1 MKNSYNKIAGHDTG
15 RMIAISDAVFGVA
28 MTLLVLE
35 IKVPE
40 IEGTDKDLAMAF
52 LKLMP
57 KFLVYFLSFITAGIF
72 WMGQAAQFE
81 HIKKS
86 DRNLIWIN
94 LLFLL
99 FVSILPFTTAFL
111 GDYIDQK
118 FAIGIYWLNI
128 FLLGLML
135 YINWTYAIRNGFV
148 EQEAAAEVSDAI
160 KRRIIV
166 SQSLYF
172 CGALLCFINSYL
184 AIAVIIMIE
193 LNYAFVFFKG
203 KQKS

>member
-1 MKNSYNKIAGHDTG
+1 MKNSYNKIAGHDIG

-40 IEGTDKDLAMAF
+40 VHGNDKELAIAF

-57 KFLVYFLSFITAGIF
+57 KFLVYFLSFMTAGIF

-99 FVSILPFTTAFL
+99 FVSVLPFTTAFL
-111 GDYIDQK
+111 GDYIDHN

-135 YINWTYAIRNGFV
+135 YINWTYATRYGFV
-148 EQEAAAEVSDAI
+148 EQEVEAEVSEPI

-166 SQSLYF
+166 SQSLYLG
-172 CGALLCFINSYL
+172 GALLCFINSYL
-184 AIAVIIMIE
+184 AIAVIIALE
-193 LNYAFVFFKG
+193 LNYAFAFFKG
-203 KQKS
+203 RR

>member
-1 MKNSYNKIAGHDTG
+1 MKNSYNKIAGHDIG
-15 RMIAISDAVFGVA
+15 RMVAISDAVFGVA

-40 IEGTDKDLAMAF
+40 VHGNDKELAIAF

-72 WMGQAAQFE
+72 WMGQAAQLE

-99 FVSILPFTTAFL
+99 FVSVLPFTTAFL
-111 GDYIDQK
+111 GDYIDHN

-135 YINWTYAIRNGFV
+135 YINWTYATRHGFI
-148 EQEAAAEVSDAI
+148 EQEIEAGVSEAI
-160 KRRIIV
+160 KRRIVV
-166 SQSLYF
+166 SQSLYLG
-172 CGALLCFINSYL
+172 GALLCFINSYL
-184 AIAVIIMIE
+184 AIAVIIAIE
-193 LNYAFVFFKG
+193 LNYAFAFFKG
-203 KQKS
+203 RR